1 MCRKCDNSSS
11 EWTER
16 DEREV
21 EIARGDVVQ
30 SLDKVINILEKNEKI
45 INDLNSDVDK
55 LSEEFKKLWAIYIIC
70 CYI

>member
-45 INDLNSDVDK
+45 INDLSSDIDK
-55 LSEEFKKLWAIYIIC
+55 LSEEFKKL
-70 CYI
+70 

>member
-1 MCRKCDNSSS
+1 MCRNCDNSSS

-45 INDLNSDVDK
+45 INDLSSDIDK
-55 LSEEFKKLWAIYIIC
+55 LSEEFKKL
-70 CYI
+70 

>member
-1 MCRKCDNSSS
+1 MCRECDNSSS

-21 EIARGDVVQ
+21 EIARGDVVK

-55 LSEEFKKLWAIYIIC
+55 LREEVKKI
-70 CYI
+70 

>member
-1 MCRKCDNSSS
+1 MCRECDNSSS

-21 EIARGDVVQ
+21 EIARGDVVK

-55 LSEEFKKLWAIYIIC
+55 LSEEFKKL
-70 CYI
+70 

>member
-55 LSEEFKKLWAIYIIC
+55 LSEEFKKL
-70 CYI
+70 

>member
-1 MCRKCDNSSS
+1 MCRECDSSSS

-21 EIARGDVVQ
+21 EIARGDVVK

-55 LSEEFKKLWAIYIIC
+55 LSEEFKKL
-70 CYI
+70 

>member
-1 MCRKCDNSSS
+1 MCRQCDNST

-45 INDLNSDVDK
+45 INDLSSDIDK
-55 LSEEFKKLWAIYIIC
+55 LSEEFKKL
-70 CYI
+70 

>member
-21 EIARGDVVQ
+21 EIARGDVVK

-55 LSEEFKKLWAIYIIC
+55 LSEEFKKL
-70 CYI
+70 

>member
-1 MCRKCDNSSS
+1 MCRECNNSSS

-55 LSEEFKKLWAIYIIC
+55 LSEEFKKL
-70 CYI
+70 

>member
-1 MCRKCDNSSS
+1 MCRGCDNSSS

-55 LSEEFKKLWAIYIIC
+55 LSEEFKKL
-70 CYI
+70 

>member
-30 SLDKVINILEKNEKI
+30 SLNKVINILEKNEKI
-45 INDLNSDVDK
+45 INDLSSDVDK
-55 LSEEFKKLWAIYIIC
+55 LSEEFKKL
-70 CYI
+70 

>member
-1 MCRKCDNSSS
+1 MCRECDNSSS

-16 DEREV
+16 DEGEV
-21 EIARGDVVQ
+21 EIARGDVVK

-55 LSEEFKKLWAIYIIC
+55 LSEEFKKL
-70 CYI
+70 

>member
-1 MCRKCDNSSS
+1 MCRECDNSSL

-45 INDLNSDVDK
+45 INDLSSDIDK
-55 LSEEFKKLWAIYIIC
+55 LSEEFKKL
-70 CYI
+70 

>member
-45 INDLNSDVDK
+45 INDLSSDVDK
-55 LSEEFKKLWAIYIIC
+55 LSEEFKKL
-70 CYI
+70 